1 MNKADQLFLE
11 VANKIISEGE
21 WDKNPRSKYADGT
34 PAHTIFTDHI
44 MHTYDIS
51 KGELPLITLRPIAIK
66 NAIKEILWIYQ
77 DQSHSLEVLEEK
89 YGIKWW
95 RPWES
100 QDVPGTIG
108 QRYGATVKKYD
119 LMNKLLDGIKKDPYG
134 RRHIIN
140 LWQEA
145 DFQETDGLLPCAFQT
160 IWTVRGEYLDVML
173 IQRSSDFLTAF
184 NINEIQYVALLMMV
198 ARDTGYKPGKFSHVI
213 ANVHIYDRHLDN
225 LKEMQLRTPID
236 CKPKL
241 ILNENKKDFYSF
253 TIDDFVL
260 EGYEACKPQLKFDLG
275 I

>member
-1 MNKADQLFLE
+1 MLKADQLFLE
-11 VANKIISEGE
+11 VANKIIEEGQ
-21 WDKNPRSKYADGT
+21 WDVNPRPKYSDGT

-77 DQSHSLEVLEEK
+77 EQSNSLDILEQK

-100 QDVPGTIG
+100 VDAAGTIG

-119 LMNKLLDGIKKDPYG
+119 LMNKLLEGIKKDPYG

-145 DFQETDGLLPCAFQT
+145 DFEETDG
-160 IWTVRGEYLDVML
+160 
-173 IQRSSDFLTAF
+173 
-184 NINEIQYVALLMMV
+184 
-198 ARDTGYKPGKFSHVI
+198 
-213 ANVHIYDRHLDN
+213 
-225 LKEMQLRTPID
+225 
-236 CKPKL
+236 
-241 ILNENKKDFYSF
+241 
-253 TIDDFVL
+253 
-260 EGYEACKPQLKFDLG
+260 
-275 I
+275 